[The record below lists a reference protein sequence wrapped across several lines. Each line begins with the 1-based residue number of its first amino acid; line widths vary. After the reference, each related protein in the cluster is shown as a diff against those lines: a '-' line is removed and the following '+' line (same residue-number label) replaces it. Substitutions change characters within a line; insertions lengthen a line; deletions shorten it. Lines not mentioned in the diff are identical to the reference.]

1 MFQIGLRRKQR
12 LEQRKILQQFGLE
25 KEYRKLQRRI
35 KKEMNGAKPYLYR
48 DILPTSLGEFVYI
61 IEIHNDE
68 DFLAQLVAD
77 SPEQVIKMTEDWI
90 DE

>member
-1 MFQIGLRRKQR
+1 MFQIGLRRKQKV
-12 LEQRKILQQFGLE
+12 EQRKILQQSGLE
-25 KEYRKLQRRI
+25 KEYRRLQRKI
-35 KKEMNGAKPYLYR
+35 KKEMNGARPYLYR

-68 DFLAQLVAD
+68 DFLGQLVAD
-77 SPEQVIKMTEDWI
+77 TPAKVIKMTEDWI

>member
-1 MFQIGLRRKQR
+1 
-12 LEQRKILQQFGLE
+12 
-25 KEYRKLQRRI
+25 
-35 KKEMNGAKPYLYR
+35 MNGAKPYLYR